1 VGSKH
6 HAIVDPSGV
15 PLAVSVTAGNRNDVT
30 QLEPLIDAI
39 GPVAG
44 KPGRPRQRP
53 DALHGDRGYDHDKHR
68 RLLWAR
74 GVKPIIARRGHPHGS
89 GLGRV
94 RWVVERT
101 FSWLHG
107 FRRLRT
113 RYERSGELHTAFLV
127 LGAAIICQR
136 LLP

>member
-1 VGSKH
+1 
-6 HAIVDPSGV
+6 
-15 PLAVSVTAGNRNDVT
+15 VSVTGGNRNDVT
-30 QLEPLIDAI
+30 QLIPLIDAI

-44 KPGRPRQRP
+44 KRGRPRRRP
-53 DALHGDRGYDHDKHR
+53 ESLYGDRGYDHDKHR
-68 RLLWAR
+68 RLLRAR
-74 GVKPIIARRGHPHGS
+74 GVRPKIARRGQPHGS
-89 GLGRV
+89 GLGKV

-101 FSWLHG
+101 FSWLHS

-113 RYERSGELHTAFLV
+113 RYERSGTLHAAFLT

>member
-1 VGSKH
+1 
-6 HAIVDPSGV
+6 V
-15 PLAVSVTAGNRNDVT
+15 PLAVSVTGGNRNDVT

-44 KPGRPRQRP
+44 KHGRPRQRP
-53 DALHGDRGYDHDKHR
+53 DALYGDRAYDHKKHR
-68 RLLWAR
+68 RKLRKR
-74 GVKPIIARRGHPHGS
+74 GVKPAIARRGVGHGS

-107 FRRLRT
+107 FRRLRI
-113 RYERSGELHTAFLV
+113 RYERYGALHTAFLV
-127 LGAAIICQR
+127 LGAAVVCQR
-136 LLP
+136 LLRRVAR